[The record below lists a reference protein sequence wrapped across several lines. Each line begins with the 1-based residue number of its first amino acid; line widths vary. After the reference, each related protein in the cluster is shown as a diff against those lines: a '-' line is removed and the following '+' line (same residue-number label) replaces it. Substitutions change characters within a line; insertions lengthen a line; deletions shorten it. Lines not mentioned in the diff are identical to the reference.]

1 MQTIS
6 MWKPGMEH
14 LFKADANRVANE
26 IADIGENATPKQIVE
41 KARDES
47 TELHKCFDWN
57 DTTAAEKWRIQ
68 QARQVV
74 CCLVIKQVDDRTN
87 ETPIRTFYMP
97 DMQRDKGY
105 RATELIIRDKDEYQ
119 RLLDR
124 AMGELHAFKTKYSML
139 TELEEIFAL
148 IS

>member
-14 LFKADANRVANE
+14 LFKADANLVANE

-74 CCLVIKQVDDRTN
+74 CCLVIKQVDDRLN

-124 AMGELHAFKTKYSML
+124 AMGELRSFKVKYSML

>member
-14 LFKADANRVANE
+14 LFKADANQVANE

-41 KARDES
+41 KARNES
-47 TELHKCFDWN
+47 TELHKCFDWD

-97 DMQRDKGY
+97 DMQRDKG
-105 RATELIIRDKDEYQ
+105 
-119 RLLDR
+119 
-124 AMGELHAFKTKYSML
+124 
-139 TELEEIFAL
+139 
-148 IS
+148 